1 MRSLILFPLVLCVA
15 PVFAEKPEAPAPAPA
30 KGDKVALPASESLR
44 YSINWPSGLSLGEGS
59 FKATQSKSGGW
70 ELDLALDASIP
81 GFAVVDHYHS
91 FANSEL
97 CSESLEKTY
106 QHGRRKAS
114 EKTTFDLE
122 KGEATRQSLDEGA
135 GKSTIATGACAH
147 DALTFIQYVRRE
159 LALGHLSPQHKV
171 VFGSE
176 YQVRLDYK
184 GPQSIKIGEGNQSAD
199 RIEASL
205 KGPQT
210 NLTFEIYFARDGG
223 RTPLLVRVPLTLG
236 AFTMELVP

>member
-1 MRSLILFPLVLCVA
+1 MRFLILCLAVSSLLL
-15 PVFAEKPEAPAPAPA
+15 AEKPSPAPPSPA
-30 KGDKVALPASESLR
+30 KSEKASLPASESLR

-59 FKATQSKSGGW
+59 FKATQSKSGTW

-81 GFAVVDHYHS
+81 GFAVVDHYHAI
-91 FANSEL
+91 ANADL
-97 CSESLEKTY
+97 CSQSLEKTY

-122 KGEATRQSLDEGA
+122 KGEATRQGNEEGA
-135 GKSTIATGACAH
+135 GKSTITTGACAH

-171 VFGSE
+171 IFGSE
-176 YQVRLDYK
+176 YQIRLDYK
-184 GPQSIKIGEGNQSAD
+184 GQQAIKIGEGNQPAD
-199 RIEASL
+199 RIEATL

-210 NLTFEIYFARDGG
+210 NLTFEMYFARDGG
-223 RTPLLVRVPLTLG
+223 RTPLMVRVPLALG

>member
-1 MRSLILFPLVLCVA
+1 MRFVILTLLA
-15 PVFAEKPEAPAPAPA
+15 TGLFAEKPAATPVPAAPA
-30 KGDKVALPASESLR
+30 KTEKAMLPPSESLR

-81 GFAVVDHYHS
+81 GFAVVDHFHS
-91 FANSEL
+91 FANGEL
-97 CSESLEKTY
+97 CSESLEKSY

-122 KGEATRQSLDEGA
+122 KNEATRQSQEEGG
-135 GKSTIATGACAH
+135 GKSTVSTGACAH

-159 LALGHLSPQHKV
+159 LALGHLTPQHKV
-171 VFGSE
+171 IFGSE
-176 YQVRLDYK
+176 YQIRLDYK
-184 GPQSIKIGEGNQSAD
+184 GPQALKIGEGSQQAD

-210 NLTFEIYFARDGG
+210 NLTFEIYFARDAG
-223 RTPLLVRVPLTLG
+223 RTPLLVRVPLALG
-236 AFTMELVP
+236 AFTMELMP